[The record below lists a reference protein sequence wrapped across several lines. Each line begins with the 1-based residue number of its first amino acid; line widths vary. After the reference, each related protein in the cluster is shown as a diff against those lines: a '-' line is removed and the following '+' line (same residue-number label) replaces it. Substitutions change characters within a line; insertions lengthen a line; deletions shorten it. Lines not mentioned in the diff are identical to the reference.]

1 MDTSELAGTLTTLF
15 SELVDGAPQGM
26 AYMQLVDGAPQG
38 MAYMLNQG
46 DAGLLR
52 SLDRLSAEVASASA
66 HGGAT
71 IAAEAR
77 RRMRDFLT
85 EGGAQ
90 PEESRVKPVPH
101 LSHPGRMPD
110 SAG

>member
-15 SELVDGAPQGM
+15 SELA
-26 AYMQLVDGAPQG
+26 DGAPQG
-38 MAYMLNQG
+38 MAYMLNQS

-52 SLDRLSAEVASASA
+52 SLGRLSAEAASASA

-85 EGGAQ
+85 EGERNQKKA
-90 PEESRVKPVPH
+90 
-101 LSHPGRMPD
+101 
-110 SAG
+110 A